1 MLGPIPKLLV
11 NFYPIDYFW
20 KVLPPDYLETAGFV
34 SGLFY
39 NLPTGVNLAIPEV
52 DRRVPILRIP

>member
-20 KVLPPDYLETAGFV
+20 KFLPQDYLEAASCVG
-34 SGLFY
+34 GLFY

-52 DRRVPILRIP
+52 DREVPILRIP